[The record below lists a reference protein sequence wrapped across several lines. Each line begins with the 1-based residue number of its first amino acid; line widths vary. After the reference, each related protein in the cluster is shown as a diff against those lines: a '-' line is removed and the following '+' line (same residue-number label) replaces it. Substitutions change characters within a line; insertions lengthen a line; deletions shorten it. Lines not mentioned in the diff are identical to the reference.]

1 MDIFINGYYI
11 NNSQFTYHYKTQ
23 HMFKNLIFFQNG
35 RGQLRT
41 GIERTVVEL
50 YNSNIN
56 TTNVDTR
63 NHLIPDSYCLKTNL
77 KKLFEY
83 NNSFL
88 SKSQSVI
95 NIGGD
100 HSMAIGSLG
109 STLNI
114 FGSNIKVI
122 WIDAHADINTKFSSP
137 SGNVHGMPLAYL
149 SGLDKST
156 DYNYLTNH
164 LNLNN
169 LCYIG
174 IRDLDTEEIN
184 TINKYKIKKILSH
197 EFNSNS
203 LDTICYDI
211 IKWIGGA
218 KLHLSIDVDSL
229 DPKYMQFTG
238 TRSSAGLE
246 LDKLVKF
253 IEEIKSNCEIV
264 NADIA
269 ELNLYNPD
277 CDNLL
282 NKQEEKVKSLANFN
296 LILHSLLL

>member
-1 MDIFINGYYI
+1 ML
-11 NNSQFTYHYKTQ
+11 
-23 HMFKNLIFFQNG
+23 KNLLFFQNG

-50 YNSNIN
+50 YNSNTDIAK
-56 TTNVDTR
+56 T
-63 NHLIPDSYCLKTNL
+63 HLIPDSSYLKTNL
-77 KKLFEY
+77 KNLFEY
-83 NNSFL
+83 NNDLL
-88 SKSQSVI
+88 SKSQKVI

-109 STLNI
+109 SSLNV

-122 WIDAHADINTKFSSP
+122 WIDAHADINTKLSSP

-149 SGLDKST
+149 SGLDKSP
-156 DYNYLTNH
+156 DYDYLKNR

-174 IRDLDTEEIN
+174 IRDLDSEEIN
-184 TINKYKIKKILSH
+184 TINKFGIKKILSH
-197 EFNSNS
+197 EFNSNI
-203 LDTICYDI
+203 DTCCSDI
-211 IKWIGGA
+211 IKWVGGA

-238 TRSSAGLE
+238 TRASGGLE

-253 IEEIKSNCEIV
+253 IKEIKSNCEIV

-282 NKQEEKVKSLANFN
+282 NKEEEKIKSLKNFN
-296 LILHSLLL
+296 HILENLL

>member
-1 MDIFINGYYI
+1 ML
-11 NNSQFTYHYKTQ
+11 
-23 HMFKNLIFFQNG
+23 KNLLFFQNG

-50 YNSNIN
+50 YNSNTDIAK
-56 TTNVDTR
+56 T
-63 NHLIPDSYCLKTNL
+63 HLIPDSSYLKTNL
-77 KKLFEY
+77 KNLFEY
-83 NNSFL
+83 NNDLL
-88 SKSQSVI
+88 SKSQKVI

-109 STLNI
+109 SSLNV

-122 WIDAHADINTKFSSP
+122 WIDAHADINTKLSSP

-149 SGLDKST
+149 SGLDKSP
-156 DYNYLTNH
+156 DYDYLRNK

-174 IRDLDTEEIN
+174 IRDLDSEEIN
-184 TINKYKIKKILSH
+184 TINKFGIKKILSH
-197 EFNSNS
+197 EFNSNI
-203 LDTICYDI
+203 DTCCSDI
-211 IKWIGGA
+211 IKWVGGA

-238 TRSSAGLE
+238 TRASGGLE
-246 LDKLVKF
+246 LDKLIKF
-253 IEEIKSNCEIV
+253 IKEIKSNCEIV

-282 NKQEEKVKSLANFN
+282 NKEEEKIKSLKNFN
-296 LILHSLLL
+296 HILENLL